1 MNGYLLPSVNAD
13 VGTGLPQI
21 AGTRFVRVFDELRHN
36 FRTADELTLFLLL
49 GMTTFACQ
57 DGAFVRLRNG
67 TLSPLTG
74 YFIVSA
80 PPASGKSTVLT
91 RLSQPFGQAEI
102 EAKEGGAQLR
112 RHYRAKRVV
121 WRSQV
126 RQLTREID
134 EAIAAGEDPGYL
146 SARLSALLP
155 GEPQPP
161 RTASWLAED
170 ATIQAL
176 RRRLH
181 TTWPSAGIVLDEG
194 VRFLTS
200 KLSNAFADF
209 CTLHDARLAK
219 NERISTGTESIP
231 QAFLSMVI
239 ATQPGPLFE
248 YLHRHGANAFK
259 TGFLSRVQLLDVP
272 SRSPMVAPSG
282 HTLEKAALEEY
293 DDRVVSLARDARKRM
308 RSDGTFDPIVLE
320 FSEAAGRMLDSM
332 PHMIRARLWSAGQL
346 PEMEPYLLRLPVLMT
361 RIAGVL
367 HRFEGDDGLI
377 SDATMRVAAELG
389 FWLAQETS
397 RVISRSKEPSAADK
411 QDIDILVHMLRV
423 HVLRYR
429 RPFVARRELSD
440 MAPGFG
446 LDEARCKR
454 ALHALCQ
461 AHWVSLDSR
470 GSAKFIRLSPQYFPG
485 C

>member
-1 MNGYLLPSVNAD
+1 MNGYLVPGVNAD
-13 VGTGLPQI
+13 VEIGLQQI
-21 AGTRFVRVFDELRHN
+21 AGTRFQRVFDELRHSCCA
-36 FRTADELTLFLLL
+36 ADELTLFLLL
-49 GMTTFACQ
+49 GMSSFGCQ
-57 DGAFVRLRNG
+57 DGAFVRLRDG
-67 TLSPLTG
+67 TLSPLSD
-74 YFIVSA
+74 YFIASA

-91 RLSQPFGQAEI
+91 RLLKPFRQAEI
-102 EAKEGGAQLR
+102 EANEGSAQL
-112 RHYRAKRVV
+112 YRNHQAKRMV

-134 EAIAAGEDPGYL
+134 EAIAAGKDPGYL

-155 GEPQPP
+155 DEPRLP
-161 RTASWLAED
+161 RTASWIAED
-170 ATIQAL
+170 ATIEAL

-194 VRFLTS
+194 ARFFDS
-200 KLSNAFADF
+200 RLSSAFPDF

-231 QAFLSMVI
+231 RAFLSMVI

-259 TGFLSRVQLLDVP
+259 TGFLSRVQLLDVQY
-272 SRSPMVAPSG
+272 RSAMVAPSG

-308 RSDGTFDPIVLE
+308 RSDGTFDPVVLE

-332 PHMIRARLWSAGQL
+332 SHMIRARLWRVGQL
-346 PEMEPYLLRLPVLMT
+346 PEMEPYLLRLPVLMA
-361 RIAGVL
+361 RIAGVI
-367 HRFEGDDGLI
+367 HRFEGDEGLI
-377 SDATMRVAAELG
+377 SEATMRVAAELG
-389 FWLAQETS
+389 FWLARETS
-397 RVISRSKEPSAADK
+397 HVLLRSKEPSAADK

-429 RPFVARRELSD
+429 RPFVARRELAD

>member
-1 MNGYLLPSVNAD
+1 MNGYLLPGVDTD

-21 AGTRFVRVFDELRHN
+21 AGTRFQRVFDELRHN
-36 FRTADELTLFLLL
+36 CCAADELTLFLLL

-57 DGAFVRLRNG
+57 DGVSVHLRNG
-67 TLSPLTG
+67 TLSPITG

-91 RLSQPFGQAEI
+91 RLLRPFRQAEI
-102 EAKEGGAQLR
+102 EANEGSAQLY
-112 RHYRAKRVV
+112 RHYHAKRVV

-134 EAIAAGEDPGYL
+134 EAIAAGGDPSCL
-146 SARLSALLP
+146 SARLSALFP
-155 GEPQPP
+155 DEPRLP

-272 SRSPMVAPSG
+272 YRSLMVAPSG

-293 DDRVVSLARDARKRM
+293 DDRVVSLACDARKRM
-308 RSDGTFDPIVLE
+308 RSDGTFDPVVLE

-332 PHMIRARLWSAGQL
+332 PQMIKARFWSVGQL
-346 PEMEPYLLRLPVLMT
+346 PEMEPYLLRLPVLMART
-361 RIAGVL
+361 AGVL
-367 HRFEGDDGLI
+367 HRFEGDEGLI
-377 SDATMRVAAELG
+377 SVATMRVAAELG

-397 RVISRSKEPSAADK
+397 QVLLRSKEPSAADK
-411 QDIDILVHMLRV
+411 NDIDILVHMLRV
-423 HVLRYR
+423 HVLRCR
-429 RPFVARRELSD
+429 RPFVTRGELAD

-446 LDEARCKR
+446 LDDARCKR

-485 C
+485 S

>member
-1 MNGYLLPSVNAD
+1 MNGYLLPSVNTD

-21 AGTRFVRVFDELRHN
+21 AGARFVRVFDELRHN
-36 FRTADELTLFLLL
+36 FCAADELTLFLLL
-49 GMTTFACQ
+49 GMSTFACQ

-91 RLSQPFGQAEI
+91 RLLQPFGQAEI

-112 RHYRAKRVV
+112 HHYRAKRVV

-181 TTWPSAGIVLDEG
+181 TTWPSAGVVLDEG

-219 NERISTGTESIP
+219 GERISTGTESIP

-308 RSDGTFDPIVLE
+308 RSDGTFDPVVLE

-332 PHMIRARLWSAGQL
+332 PQMITARFWSVGQL
-346 PEMEPYLLRLPVLMT
+346 PEMEPYRK
-361 RIAGVL
+361 R
-367 HRFEGDDGLI
+367 
-377 SDATMRVAAELG
+377 S
-389 FWLAQETS
+389 
-397 RVISRSKEPSAADK
+397 VINP
-411 QDIDILVHMLRV
+411 QDT
-423 HVLRYR
+423 
-429 RPFVARRELSD
+429 
-440 MAPGFG
+440 
-446 LDEARCKR
+446 
-454 ALHALCQ
+454 
-461 AHWVSLDSR
+461 
-470 GSAKFIRLSPQYFPG
+470 GSAVGPTVSVPIDPVPLQ
-485 C
+485 

>member
-1 MNGYLLPSVNAD
+1 MNGYLLPGVDTD

-21 AGTRFVRVFDELRHN
+21 AGTRFQRVFDELRHN
-36 FRTADELTLFLLL
+36 CCAADELTLFLLL

-112 RHYRAKRVV
+112 RHYRAKRIV

-134 EAIAAGEDPGYL
+134 EAI
-146 SARLSALLP
+146 
-155 GEPQPP
+155 
-161 RTASWLAED
+161 
-170 ATIQAL
+170 
-176 RRRLH
+176 
-181 TTWPSAGIVLDEG
+181 
-194 VRFLTS
+194 
-200 KLSNAFADF
+200 
-209 CTLHDARLAK
+209 
-219 NERISTGTESIP
+219 
-231 QAFLSMVI
+231 
-239 ATQPGPLFE
+239 
-248 YLHRHGANAFK
+248 
-259 TGFLSRVQLLDVP
+259 
-272 SRSPMVAPSG
+272 
-282 HTLEKAALEEY
+282 
-293 DDRVVSLARDARKRM
+293 
-308 RSDGTFDPIVLE
+308 
-320 FSEAAGRMLDSM
+320 
-332 PHMIRARLWSAGQL
+332 
-346 PEMEPYLLRLPVLMT
+346 
-361 RIAGVL
+361 
-367 HRFEGDDGLI
+367 
-377 SDATMRVAAELG
+377 AAELG